1 MTPPKPTYDKLE
13 ARLTR
18 AEALIA
24 ALKGAEVD
32 AVLGQDDIAFIR
44 DRHIEEQNRKF
55 QAELER
61 RVAERTDQLR
71 KLALELT
78 QAEQRERQRLAE
90 ILHDHVQQLVAGA
103 KLRLDTVRADLHQ
116 PGTMDHLEK
125 VYDLLNQAIKA
136 SRSLSRELCP
146 PDLYANGLMNALD
159 WLGRNMQ
166 DMHGLNVRLHYE
178 APIEPD
184 SEAIRIL
191 AFQSVRELLFNVV
204 KHGDTFEAIID
215 ADLKD
220 PDMFRIT
227 VSDNGSGFDPDTVS
241 SPEEA
246 TGFGLF
252 SIKERIEALGG
263 HFRIN
268 SQAGKGTRIDLFA
281 PLYTHSPTKKPQQ
294 RIAASPRASSTNAAS
309 DAPPPAANGNQCIR
323 LMIAD
328 DHQLF
333 REGLVTMFHT
343 QPDIQIV
350 GEAKDGQEA
359 IDLAKACQPDVV
371 IMDISMPKLNGI
383 EATRIITSELPN
395 VYIIGLSM
403 HSDDQRGVEIREA
416 GAMEY
421 LTKDAPL
428 HNLVDTIRKRQ

>member
-136 SRSLSRELCP
+136 S
-146 PDLYANGLMNALD
+146 
-159 WLGRNMQ
+159 
-166 DMHGLNVRLHYE
+166 
-178 APIEPD
+178 
-184 SEAIRIL
+184 
-191 AFQSVRELLFNVV
+191 
-204 KHGDTFEAIID
+204 
-215 ADLKD
+215 
-220 PDMFRIT
+220 
-227 VSDNGSGFDPDTVS
+227 
-241 SPEEA
+241 
-246 TGFGLF
+246 
-252 SIKERIEALGG
+252 
-263 HFRIN
+263 
-268 SQAGKGTRIDLFA
+268 
-281 PLYTHSPTKKPQQ
+281 
-294 RIAASPRASSTNAAS
+294 
-309 DAPPPAANGNQCIR
+309 
-323 LMIAD
+323 
-328 DHQLF
+328 
-333 REGLVTMFHT
+333 
-343 QPDIQIV
+343 
-350 GEAKDGQEA
+350 
-359 IDLAKACQPDVV
+359 
-371 IMDISMPKLNGI
+371 
-383 EATRIITSELPN
+383 
-395 VYIIGLSM
+395 
-403 HSDDQRGVEIREA
+403 
-416 GAMEY
+416 
-421 LTKDAPL
+421 
-428 HNLVDTIRKRQ
+428 